1 MARFQPRTPADLKM
15 LQARICPECGASL
28 QAGMTACPVCR
39 LDFGEHAAVLAPP
52 PVAPAPKTAPGGVAP
67 GVLAPRTSGKPL
79 STQDIDELERG
90 LAARALPVSAA
101 CAPDVVSSTTAGI
114 GVGLAQAMVVMA
126 NAALV
131 DDPEVLAGRP
141 APSSH
146 IPLAVAHDAKSA
158 AALVDAAE
166 PAPRLAPVASAPPAP
181 HRVAQHAP
189 AAKAFD
195 PDATLVHDA
204 RAIAATIEQVRAAKG
219 SVISARGGA
228 AALDD

>member
-15 LQARICPECGASL
+15 LQARLCPECGASL
-28 QAGMTACPVCR
+28 QAGMVACPVCQ
-39 LDFGEHAAVLAPP
+39 LDFGEHAAVLAPASAAAAS
-52 PVAPAPKTAPGGVAP
+52 PVVTRIP
-67 GVLAPRTSGKPL
+67 SGKPL
-79 STQDIDELERG
+79 SPTDIDELERG
-90 LAARALPVSAA
+90 PAARALPLSAA
-101 CAPDVVSSTTAGI
+101 CGPELTSSMTAGL
-114 GVGLAQAMVVMA
+114 GAALAHAMGVMA

-131 DDPEVLAGRP
+131 DDPDMLAGRP

-146 IPLAVAHDAKSA
+146 IPLAVAHDARSA

-166 PAPRLAPVASAPPAP
+166 PAPRDVAPALAPASNG
-181 HRVAQHAP
+181 REV
-189 AAKAFD
+189 KVVD

>member
-15 LQARICPECGASL
+15 LQARLCPECGASL
-28 QAGMTACPVCR
+28 QAGLKACPVCD
-39 LDFGEHAAVLAPP
+39 LDFGEHAALLAP
-52 PVAPAPKTAPGGVAP
+52 VAAPAASASASVVSHIP
-67 GVLAPRTSGKPL
+67 SGKAL
-79 STQDIDELERG
+79 SPADIDELERG
-90 LAARALPVSAA
+90 PAARGLPLSAA
-101 CAPDVVSSTTAGI
+101 CSPDLTSSTTAGL
-114 GVGLAQAMVVMA
+114 GAALAHAMGVMA

-146 IPLAVAHDAKSA
+146 IPLAVAHDARSA
-158 AALVDAAE
+158 AALVDAAA
-166 PAPRLAPVASAPPAP
+166 PAPRGVAPTLAPAPRGPELK
-181 HRVAQHAP
+181 VV
-189 AAKAFD
+189 D

-219 SVISARGGA
+219 SIISARGGA